1 MNDLYEPDAVLWFEY
16 HCNESHDS
24 PDAPVWY
31 RSHQQV
37 TVLALNAYD
46 DTPALLDELPTLV
59 ERGEAGEVL
68 TYRVRFA
75 DGLEWD
81 VFEDELDTTKENWCR
96 PDPPVVSV

>member
-1 MNDLYEPDAVLWFEY
+1 MPDLRWFEY

-37 TVLALNAYD
+37 TVLSH
-46 DTPALLDELPTLV
+46 TPSEDAPT
-59 ERGEAGEVL
+59 
-68 TYRVRFA
+68 TPDIYRVRFA

-81 VFEDELDTTKENWCR
+81 VWADELVDGPDSFER
-96 PDPPVVSV
+96 PDPPSLPTDTTT